1 MITLSSSH
9 DQIDHPVT
17 LRQAVQTQSSEPVP
31 CICLGAMFC
40 GEWLT
45 LQKFISCVLRK
56 MAPMAMSYALMPR
69 YDLQNVK
76 KQLYT
81 API

>member
-1 MITLSSSH
+1 MITLSGSH

-31 CICLGAMFC
+31 CICQGNVLWRMADTT
-40 GEWLT
+40 EIL
-45 LQKFISCVLRK
+45 ISCVLRK

-69 YDLQNVK
+69 YYLRIVK
-76 KQLYT
+76 KQSYK